1 MLSDTYEFKMTKE
14 EYEKYEAWCKNINE
28 VHDNSAIGGSHTI
41 HITPTSVGDIVVITC
56 RKLRRDEAGNPII
69 KRPGKKGHLRY
80 KTRIEKL
87 KLRDI

>member
-1 MLSDTYEFKMTKE
+1 MLSNTYEFKMTKE
-14 EYEKYEAWCKNINE
+14 EYEKYETWCRNINE
-28 VHDNSAIGGSHTI
+28 VHDNSVIGGGHTI

-56 RKLRRDEAGNPII
+56 RKLKRDEAGNPIV
-69 KRPGKKGHLRY
+69 KRPGKRGHFRY